1 MKASVIYA
9 NESDQMWLEVD
20 LASDATI
27 LSAITQSGM
36 VSLFPEIDLNLQKVG
51 VFGKIKPLDTPL
63 SEGDRVEIYRP
74 ITFTDNELSESEQL

>member
-9 NESDQMWLEVD
+9 NESDQMWLDVE

>member
-9 NESDQMWLEVD
+9 NESDQMWLDVD

-27 LSAITQSGM
+27 LCAITQSGM
-36 VSLFPEIDLNLQKVG
+36 VNLFPEIDLNLQKVG

-74 ITFTDNELSESEQL
+74 ITFTDNALSESEQL